1 MIKKFLEF
9 IRQYF
14 EKDDEKNKYK
24 LIIVIALIG
33 VLFIV
38 VSNLFSPSNDV
49 DRMVNDEV
57 DTTVDER
64 DIEEVSLITNVS
76 EIETHYEKELQT
88 MLNQIQGVS
97 EVEVMVNVDST
108 NVQVYEKDLIV
119 GRQSTEETDRNGG
132 RRTVEDETEETKLVF
147 IRQGDQEVPI
157 LVQTKKP
164 EIRGVFIIA
173 KGADN
178 ATTKQWIIESVS
190 KVLDVPSYKISVMP
204 K

>member
-1 MIKKFLEF
+1 MDK
-9 IRQYF
+9 
-14 EKDDEKNKYK
+14 
-24 LIIVIALIG
+24 
-33 VLFIV
+33 
-38 VSNLFSPSNDV
+38 
-49 DRMVNDEV
+49 MVNDQL
-57 DTTVDER
+57 DTSTEER
-64 DIEEVSLITNVS
+64 EIEEVSLITNVS
-76 EIETHYEKELQT
+76 EIEAHYEKSLQT

-119 GRQSTEETDRNGG
+119 GKQSTEETDKNGG
-132 RRTVEDETEETKLVF
+132 RRTVEDETQETKLVF
-147 IRQGDQEVPI
+147 IRQGDQEVPV